1 MTGINLQD
9 VSFSYPV
16 FGMVGR
22 SLKVSVMRQAVGASL
37 STDPGVVYVNALQNV
52 TLDLE
57 PGDRLGLIGHNGSGK
72 SSLLRLLAG
81 LAHPDAGTVDI
92 QGRVVPLIERGLGI
106 NPELTGHANIELPLR
121 LLGATTAEI
130 KAAKEE
136 IPEWTGLGPY
146 MNMPVRIYSDG
157 MKARLMFALSTAI
170 DADILLLDEWIG
182 AGDAAFVEQA
192 QNRLTDY
199 LTRTAIVV
207 LATHSLDILTAVC
220 NKVAWMEK
228 GRVVAVGEPQPI
240 IQAYLDPS
248 SRQQPDEELVW

>member
-1 MTGINLQD
+1 MASIKLDD

-16 FGMVGR
+16 FGIVGR

-37 STDPGVVYVNALQNV
+37 STDPGVVYVNALRNIS
-52 TLDLE
+52 LE
-57 PGDRLGLIGHNGSGK
+57 LKAGDRLGLIGNNGAGK

-81 LAHPDAGTVDI
+81 LAHPDAGTLEI
-92 QGRVVPLIERGLGI
+92 EGRVVPLIDRGIGI

-121 LLGATTAEI
+121 LLGAKTAEI
-130 KAAKEE
+130 RAAKEE

-170 DADILLLDEWIG
+170 KADILLLDEWIG

-192 QNRLTDY
+192 ETRLKDY
-199 LTRTAIVV
+199 LTRTGIVV
-207 LATHSLDILTAVC
+207 LASHNLDIITRVC
-220 NKVAWMEK
+220 TKVAWMEA
-228 GRVVAVGEPQPI
+228 GRIVSVSAPEQTI
-240 IQAYLDPS
+240 AAYLTATRSAEPV
-248 SRQQPDEELVW
+248 PA

>member
-1 MTGINLQD
+1 MPSISLQK

-37 STDPGVVYVNALQNV
+37 STDPGVVYVNALQNIS
-52 TLDLE
+52 LE
-57 PGDRLGLIGHNGSGK
+57 LNSGDRLGLIGHNGSGK

-81 LAHPDAGTVDI
+81 LAHADAGDVDI
-92 QGRVVPLIERGLGI
+92 DGRVVPLIERGLGI

-121 LLGATTAEI
+121 LLGATNDEI
-130 KAAKEE
+130 NAAKED

-170 DADILLLDEWIG
+170 EADILLLDEWIG
-182 AGDAAFVEQA
+182 AGDAAFIDQA
-192 QNRLTDY
+192 QDRLTDY

-207 LATHSLDILTAVC
+207 LATHSLEILTRVC
-220 NKVAWMEK
+220 TKVAWLEK
-228 GRVVAVGEPQPI
+228 GRLVGVGEPQAMVD
-240 IQAYLDPS
+240 AYLNATSPPRES
-248 SRQQPDEELVW
+248 EPVW